1 MKKIINVLFA
11 AAVSAFAMTSCAE
24 KEIVTYNPDVTV
36 VPALEAIAESY
47 VLTDGGEFATL
58 NFSAAEFGI
67 PTAARYT
74 AYADINE
81 DFSTKQ
87 SLGNVATDTAG
98 ITVSA
103 NTLNNALMSLNCEH
117 SVPVT
122 VYFRI
127 EAQMMGESS
136 PVQTVAALV
145 SNTISSSITPFDAE
159 KVYPMVYV
167 TGAPWGWPDAPWA
180 PNAVAH
186 LYSYAEDEENY
197 VGVVDFGAD
206 CADYGF
212 KITGDTN
219 WDNGNWGTGDMTS
232 TEPEAPSI
240 ILWNDGGSGNI
251 SNYTSFRYYNFPFVQ
266 SSLTLNMIHGFN
278 VVTVAG
284 DFNGWATDAT
294 PMQQIRTNGKFYVDI
309 DVTAAGG
316 FKFVLDNGTWIG
328 TGEGE
333 DGVGIGTGDNIPVE
347 PGQYRFYLDLNDWQ
361 SPTYKLSSSD
371 YGKPVDDGGDGDTDD
386 PEDPEDPDQPTG
398 AVWGIKGDFDGDT
411 GWSVDYPMT
420 EFPAGSGIWVSGLI
434 NFAEGNQFKL
444 QYNSWEKE
452 IGAAAEGDTLRTGIA
467 YQGLTSGGK
476 NFGVSASQ
484 AGMRK
489 VVLNTNDN
497 TVYILGWSLI
507 GELSG
512 DSWGNDFPMLYNQET
527 GEWSIAA
534 VSAEGGFKLRWCGQW
549 STSDVTVPDRGLPEG
564 TSFSVGTPFAL
575 VQGGGNIVPDPA
587 GVYDMVYS
595 PEDETLTVTVAE

>member
-136 PVQTVAALV
+136 PVQTVTALV

-159 KVYPMVYV
+159 KVYPAVYV
-167 TGAPWGWPDAPWA
+167 IGAFCGWDHSKTAF
-180 PNAVAH
+180 
-186 LYSYAEDEENY
+186 LFSYAENDEDFL
-197 VGVVDFGAD
+197 GVVDFGAD

-212 KITGDTN
+212 KLTGAAN

-240 ILWNDGGSGNI
+240 TLWNDGGSGNI
-251 SNYTSFRYYNFPFVQ
+251 SNYTSFRYYNFHFVK

-371 YGKPVDDGGDGDTDD
+371 YGKPVDDGGEGDTD
-386 PEDPEDPDQPTG
+386 DPEDPDQPTG
-398 AVWGIKGDFDGDT
+398 AVWGINGDFDGDT

>member
-1 MKKIINVLFA
+1 MKKIINALFA
-11 AAVSAFAMTSCAE
+11 AAVSVFAMTSCAE
-24 KEIVTYNPDVTV
+24 KEIVTYNPDVAV
-36 VPALEAIAESY
+36 APALEDIAESY

-58 NFSAAEFGI
+58 SFSAAEFGV
-67 PTAARYT
+67 PTAIRYT

-87 SLGNVATDTAG
+87 NLGNVATDTAG
-98 ITVSA
+98 ITISA

-136 PVQTVAALV
+136 PVQTVTALV
-145 SNTISSSITPFDAE
+145 SNAVSSSVTPFDAE
-159 KVYPMVYV
+159 KVYPAVYV
-167 TGAPWGWPDAPWA
+167 IGAFCGWDHSKTAF
-180 PNAVAH
+180 
-186 LYSYAEDEENY
+186 LFSYAENDEDFL
-197 VGVVDFGAD
+197 GVVDFGAE

-212 KITGDTN
+212 KLTGAAN

-240 ILWNDGGSGNI
+240 TLWNDGGSGNI
-251 SNYTSFRYYNFPFVQ
+251 SNYTSFRYYNFHFVK
-266 SSLTLNMIHGFN
+266 SSLTLNMIKGFN
-278 VVTVAG
+278 SVTVAG

-316 FKFVLDNGTWIG
+316 FKFVLDNGGTWIG

-361 SPTYKLSSSD
+361 NPTYKLSSSD
-371 YGKPVDDGGDGDTDD
+371 YGKPVGDEGGDDTED
-386 PEDPEDPDQPTG
+386 PEDPEDPDA

-411 GWSVDYPMT
+411 GWENDYAMT

-434 NFAEGNQFKL
+434 NFAEGNQFKI
-444 QYNSWEKE
+444 QYNNWEKE
-452 IGAAAEGDTLRTGIA
+452 IGAAAQGDTLYTGIA
-467 YQGLTSGGK
+467 YQGLTSGGS

-507 GELSG
+507 GEIAG
-512 DSWGNDFPMLYNQET
+512 DSWGNDFPMLYNPET
-527 GEWSIAA
+527 GEWSISA

-549 STSDVTVPDRGLPEG
+549 SSSDVTVPDRGVPEG
-564 TSFSVGTPFAL
+564 TLFSVGTPFAL

>member
-136 PVQTVAALV
+136 PVQTVTALV

-159 KVYPMVYV
+159 KVYPAVYV
-167 TGAPWGWPDAPWA
+167 IGAFCGWDHSKTAF
-180 PNAVAH
+180 
-186 LYSYAEDEENY
+186 LFSYAENDEDFL
-197 VGVVDFGAD
+197 GVVDFGAD

-212 KITGDTN
+212 KLTGAAN

-240 ILWNDGGSGNI
+240 TLWNDGGSGNI
-251 SNYTSFRYYNFPFVQ
+251 SNYTSFRYYNFHFVK

-398 AVWGIKGDFDGDT
+398 AVWGINGDFDGDT

-564 TSFSVGTPFAL
+564 TPFSVGTPFAL